1 MRNGQLS
8 IHSENILPIIK
19 KWLYSEKDIFVR
31 ELVSNAADA
40 IQKLTILQAKGEASA
55 PKEPRIDITIDK
67 EKKTLTFSD
76 TGLGLDEEEAE
87 TFLAQIA
94 FSGAEEFLKTYQ
106 LNDTFIGHFGLGF
119 FSVFMV
125 ADHVEVISRSY
136 KLHKSPIIWKS
147 DGSSS
152 YTIDTSD
159 RAEVG
164 TDIILHL
171 NRDQEEYLDESLL
184 SSILQRFCSFFPA
197 SVYLHGKKINTHFPL
212 WQKRPSE
219 CTDADYKSFY
229 TTLYPLEEPPLFW
242 VHINVDYPFHVQ
254 GVLYFPRIHKEIE
267 LSKDHVK
274 LFCNRVF
281 VSDNAKDIL
290 PEYLVLLRG
299 VLDSPDIPL
308 NVSRSHL
315 QVDKTVQQ
323 LAQHISK
330 KVADALTSLFK
341 NERQRFEKCWDAYEL
356 VVKFGMLQDE
366 KFYERV
372 KDLLIWKTS
381 NTTWKTTNE
390 IATDKESKKTIIY
403 CESGQERSSLVTAY
417 TSKGIDVAVLTSPID
432 HPLMT
437 KLEREDN
444 FHFRRIDAAIDTT
457 FIDAS
462 KEKTVLDASGRTEA
476 AKIADFFR
484 TAIGDQSLTI
494 DAKSLDLQ
502 SLPAVM
508 TLAED
513 ERRFRDYLTRVSGQ
527 SHPVKPKASLIIN
540 TNSPLVQALY
550 KAHTTSPKLAND
562 IALHIWDLTRLS
574 HKELTHDEIQA
585 FTERSTHVL
594 EQLIAASAKQPE
606 KEKLAP

>member
-40 IQKLTILQAKGEASA
+40 IQKLNILQAKGEAEA
-55 PKEPRIDITIDK
+55 PQEPKIDISIDK

-94 FSGAEEFLKTYQ
+94 FSGAEEFIKTYQ

-125 ADHVEVISRSY
+125 ADHVEVVSRSY
-136 KLHKSPIIWKS
+136 KPNKTPIVWRS

-152 YTIDTSD
+152 YTIDEGQ
-159 RAEVG
+159 RADVG

-171 NRDQEEYLDESLL
+171 NHDQEEYLDEHRL
-184 SSILQRFCSFFPA
+184 SAILQRFCAFFRTP
-197 SVYLHGKKINTHFPL
+197 VYLHGKKINTNLPL

-219 CTDADYKSFY
+219 CTDKDYTTFY
-229 TTLYPLEEPPLFW
+229 STLYPLEEPPLFW
-242 VHINVDYPFHVQ
+242 VHLNVDYPFHVQ
-254 GVLYFPRIHKEIE
+254 GVLYFPRIRKDTE
-267 LSKDHVK
+267 LSHDHVQ

-290 PEYLVLLRG
+290 PEYLTLLRG

-315 QVDKTVQQ
+315 QVDATVRQ
-323 LAQHISK
+323 LSQHISK
-330 KVADALTSLFK
+330 KVADALTSLLK
-341 NERQRFEKCWDAYEL
+341 NERKRFEECWEACEL

-366 KFYERV
+366 KFYERG
-372 KDLLIWKTS
+372 KELLIWKTS
-381 NTTWKTTNE
+381 TGGWKTTAE
-390 IATDKESKKTIIY
+390 ITQEKEDKKTVIY
-403 CESGQERSSLVTAY
+403 CEAGQERSPLVTAY
-417 TSKGIDVAVLTSPID
+417 SSKGVDIAVLTSPID

-437 KLEREDN
+437 KLERKEN
-444 FHFRRIDAAIDTT
+444 VHFRRVDATIDATLLDP
-457 FIDAS
+457 S
-462 KEKTVLDASGRTEA
+462 KEKTVLDSSGRTEA

-484 TAIGDQSLTI
+484 TAIGDQLLTI

-508 TLAED
+508 TLAEE
-513 ERRFRDYLTRVSGQ
+513 ERRVRDYMTRVAGVPQ
-527 SHPVKPKASLIIN
+527 AIKPKATLTIN

-550 KAHTTSPKLAND
+550 KAQGSTPELAKD
-562 IALHIWDLTRLS
+562 LALYIWDLTRLS
-574 HKELTHDEIQA
+574 HKEMSNDEIHA
-585 FTERSTHVL
+585 FTQRSTKILEHVM
-594 EQLIAASAKQPE
+594 SSYR
-606 KEKLAP
+606 